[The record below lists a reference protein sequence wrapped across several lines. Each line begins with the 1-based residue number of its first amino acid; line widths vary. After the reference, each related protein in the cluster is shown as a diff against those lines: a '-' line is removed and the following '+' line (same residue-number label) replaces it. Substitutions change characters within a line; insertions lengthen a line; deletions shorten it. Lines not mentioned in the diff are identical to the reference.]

1 MVSKINNRLMCS
13 RFTLIPLVCFFTILT
28 YGETLPQSIRDNLV
42 YVLWVFILLEC
53 AFTCRLRFSK
63 QAVYFIGLGV
73 VFYFLILLLTIF
85 GSGNTYISSSICSTI
100 GISIMVFICGAA
112 LGNKLNAD
120 DVQVILRWFVLGS
133 LVMGSVYFFRNLS
146 TGFNL
151 TSRIY
156 STVSFNKNSAAQL
169 ISSAIC
175 ILILGINKNRT
186 KKDTVIRLLLIIY
199 LTIILLLLRSRS
211 CILCFAFA
219 IVIILL
225 SRYTN
230 KKVKKWIYAVLT
242 IAILL
247 LVFNPM
253 IRNTFIQQI
262 LFANRDF
269 SNLNDLTSGRINI
282 YSRFWDLVKGHE
294 LVGNGALYYE
304 CFYLSA
310 IVQFGFPVGLYLWGF
325 VLHAL
330 NGIRKIYKNFNY
342 GWLLMILAL
351 SYSLNGIFEGLPPFG
366 PGTKNFLLWL
376 LFGIACSQTLYLDTN
391 EH

>member
-1 MVSKINNRLMCS
+1 MISTLKNKLMCS

-28 YGETLPQSIRDNLV
+28 YGETLPPSIRDNLV
-42 YVLWVFILLEC
+42 YVIWSIIIVEC
-53 AFTCRLRFSK
+53 AITCRLRFSQK
-63 QAVYFIGLGV
+63 ATSFIGMGFI
-73 VFYFLILLLTIF
+73 FYVMVLILTLI
-85 GSGNTYISSSICSTI
+85 GSGNTYLTSSICSTI
-100 GISIMVFICGAA
+100 GISILVFICGNA
-112 LGNKLNAD
+112 LGNKLDED
-120 DVQVILRWFVLGS
+120 DVEVILRWFVLGS
-133 LVMGSVYFFRNLS
+133 LVMGTVYFIQNLS

-156 STVSFNKNSAAQL
+156 NTVSFNKNSAAQL

-175 ILILGINKNRT
+175 ILILGINKNKARKNT
-186 KKDTVIRLLLIIY
+186 IIRLILIVY

-219 IVIILL
+219 IIIILL

-230 KKVKKWIYAVLT
+230 RKVKRWIYAV
-242 IAILL
+242 IAVAALVLL
-247 LVFNPM
+247 FNPRL
-253 IRNTFIQQI
+253 RNILVEQI

-269 SNLNDLTSGRINI
+269 TNLNDLTSGRINI

-330 NGIRKIYKNFNY
+330 NSIRKN
-342 GWLLMILAL
+342 L
-351 SYSLNGIFEGLPPFG
+351 
-366 PGTKNFLLWL
+366 
-376 LFGIACSQTLYLDTN
+376 
-391 EH
+391 

>member
-73 VFYFLILLLTIF
+73 VFYFLIL
-85 GSGNTYISSSICSTI
+85 
-100 GISIMVFICGAA
+100 

>member
-156 STVSFNKNSAAQL
+156 STVSFNKNSTAQL